1 MDYKEVITIADIKE
15 NVYLPIKVT
24 KPLGTGRKSVVW
36 NWEIKI
42 ADDSSDNYYGTAKD
56 SSREVVIPWT
66 KLNNL
71 EKTPLEQMKE
81 LCMENTEF
89 K

>member
-1 MDYKEVITIADIKE
+1 MDYKEVITVAEIEE
-15 NVYLPIKVT
+15 NIYLPIKIT
-24 KPLGTGRKSVVW
+24 KGYTSVVW

-42 ADDSSDNYYGTAKD
+42 AGDSRDNYYGTAKE
-56 SSREVVIPWT
+56 SYREVLIKWT
-66 KLNNL
+66 KLDDL

-81 LCMENTEF
+81 LCMENT